1 MKVKIIKEQVRPR
14 KTLFVFDFDDT
25 LAHTDS
31 VVRLQRGGE
40 VSDLDSG
47 AFASYE
53 YQPDDRLDFSDFG
66 RVDGQLIAS
75 TLAILNDIQ
84 RKGKDAVIV
93 TARPPEAVEGIQ
105 KFFTDNNM
113 VSPDIYATAGSANKP
128 QVMIDLLSSGDY
140 NHVVVYEDCMK
151 NIEKLGDVVRQQGIE
166 YSAVCINK
174 DTTMSKVYQE
184 TTMRLT
190 RQQLTTIIKEELQ
203 AVLDEM
209 LSQEQEDKL
218 APLCRDPDSVE
229 TAVLSAE
236 ELGYKRPN
244 FCFHM
249 ARKEFDEL
257 IGRRRTRDEDKIIRK
272 IFIKFKH
279 EGLYDFIDN
288 LKRLG
293 VRLDEVET
301 KILSLVFKNTGAE
314 GVINFLKREKLVL
327 IDRSELVGF
336 NPRETYLTHQDLEAI
351 FKMFNPPE
359 HEREED
365 EDLGGVMT
373 TFADQSNERVQMLFM
388 LAKFTS
394 KLKVSRASSVDEQ
407 RFHEEDFGGAGEVP
421 ENIEFYN

>member
-84 RKGKDAVIV
+84 RKGKDAVII
-93 TARPPEAVEGIQ
+93 TARPPEAIGGIQ

-113 VSPDIYATAGSANKP
+113 ASPDIYATAGSANKP
-128 QVMIDLLSSGDY
+128 QVMINLLSSGDY

-184 TTMRLT
+184 TIIRLT
-190 RQQLTTIIKEELQ
+190 TQQLSRIIKEEL
-203 AVLDEM
+203 
-209 LSQEQEDKL
+209 
-218 APLCRDPDSVE
+218 R
-229 TAVLSAE
+229 
-236 ELGYKRPN
+236 
-244 FCFHM
+244 
-249 ARKEFDEL
+249 EL
-257 IGRRRTRDEDKIIRK
+257 IC
-272 IFIKFKH
+272 
-279 EGLYDFIDN
+279 
-288 LKRLG
+288 
-293 VRLDEVET
+293 
-301 KILSLVFKNTGAE
+301 
-314 GVINFLKREKLVL
+314 
-327 IDRSELVGF
+327 
-336 NPRETYLTHQDLEAI
+336 
-351 FKMFNPPE
+351 
-359 HEREED
+359 
-365 EDLGGVMT
+365 
-373 TFADQSNERVQMLFM
+373 
-388 LAKFTS
+388 
-394 KLKVSRASSVDEQ
+394 
-407 RFHEEDFGGAGEVP
+407 
-421 ENIEFYN
+421 